1 MEKLDLVGEILE
13 NIRNKFKE
21 QKEVEKNSMTRRL
34 QAQYRQDGMSLEE
47 MVKEK
52 LWVLAKT

>member
-13 NIRNKFKE
+13 NIGNKFKE